1 MKFKEIDEIKGK
13 KFSNEYG
20 TTAYIE
26 RYVHY
31 EGSEQISIHIK
42 NGFGADEKMINEV
55 ILEDHLSSFIE
66 KFTNKK
72 IKEVSITTTATI
84 QETKKEVVV
93 PSKVKKE
100 INPVFI
106 PPRIKKEAIV
116 DRDKKKE
123 TKIIEIKSETEQ
135 VKPNQTEM
143 NTEQES
149 TENIVIENNH
159 QYLRKVLFETM
170 VGVKDGSIDVNKSK
184 AISAVAQ
191 TIINSFKAENEA
203 NKKLK

>member
-1 MKFKEIDEIKGK
+1 MKFKELDEIKGK
-13 KFSNEYG
+13 KFSNEFG
-20 TTAYIE
+20 STASIE

-55 ILEDHLSSFIE
+55 ILEDHLLNFVE

-72 IKEVSITTTATI
+72 PEERIVNTSIVS
-84 QETKKEVVV
+84 ETKKETLLK
-93 PSKVKKE
+93 PKVKKE
-100 INPVFI
+100 TDPDSI
-106 PPRIKKEAIV
+106 PPRIKKEAIIL
-116 DRDKKKE
+116 REQIKE
-123 TKIIEIKSETEQ
+123 TKTVETKPEIEML
-135 VKPNQTEM
+135 KPNQTKM

-149 TENIVIENNH
+149 RENPVTINNH

-170 VGVKDGSIDVNKSK
+170 VGVKDGSIDLNKSK
-184 AISAVAQ
+184 AIAAVAQ

>member
-1 MKFKEIDEIKGK
+1 MKFNELDEIKGK
-13 KFSNEYG
+13 KFSNEFG
-20 TTAYIE
+20 TTASIE

-55 ILEDHLSSFIE
+55 ILEDHLLSFVE

-72 IKEVSITTTATI
+72 PEERIFNPSNVS
-84 QETKKEVVV
+84 ETKKETILK
-93 PSKVKKE
+93 PKVKKE
-100 INPVFI
+100 VDPDSI
-106 PPRIKKEAIV
+106 PPRIKKEAIIL
-116 DRDKKKE
+116 REQIKE
-123 TKIIEIKSETEQ
+123 TKVIENKPEIEML
-135 VKPNQTEM
+135 KPNQTKM

-149 TENIVIENNH
+149 RENPVTINNH

-170 VGVKDGSIDVNKSK
+170 VGVKDGSIDLNKSK
-184 AISAVAQ
+184 AIAAVAQ

>member
-1 MKFKEIDEIKGK
+1 MKFNELDEIKGK
-13 KFSNEYG
+13 KFSNDFG
-20 TTAYIE
+20 TTAYVE

-55 ILEDHLSSFIE
+55 ILEHHLSRFIE

-72 IKEVSITTTATI
+72 PKEVSTTTTSTI
-84 QETKKEVVV
+84 PETKKEVVV
-93 PSKVKKE
+93 PPKAKNENDPIS
-100 INPVFI
+100 I

-116 DRDKKKE
+116 DREKKKE
-123 TKIIEIKSETEQ
+123 TKMSEIKPEIEQ
-135 VKPNQTEM
+135 VKPNQTKM
-143 NTEQES
+143 NTEQEP
-149 TENIVIENNH
+149 TEKPVIENNH
-159 QYLRKVLFETM
+159 LYLRKVLFETM
-170 VGVKDGSIDVNKSK
+170 VGVKDGSIDLNKSK

>member
-1 MKFKEIDEIKGK
+1 MKFKELDEIKGK
-13 KFSNEYG
+13 KFSNDFG
-20 TTAYIE
+20 KSAYIE

-72 IKEVSITTTATI
+72 PKEVSTTTTAI
-84 QETKKEVVV
+84 IPETKKEVVV
-93 PSKVKKE
+93 PPKAKKE
-100 INPVFI
+100 IDPVSI

-116 DRDKKKE
+116 DREKKKE
-123 TKIIEIKSETEQ
+123 IKMPETGQ

-143 NTEQES
+143 NTEQEP
-149 TENIVIENNH
+149 TQKPQIENNH

>member
-1 MKFKEIDEIKGK
+1 MKFKELDEIKGK

-20 TTAYIE
+20 TTASIE

-55 ILEDHLSSFIE
+55 ILEDHLLNFVE

-72 IKEVSITTTATI
+72 PQERIVNPSTVL
-84 QETKKEVVV
+84 ETKKETVIK
-93 PSKVKKE
+93 PKVKKE
-100 INPVFI
+100 VDPYSI

-116 DRDKKKE
+116 LREQVKE
-123 TKIIEIKSETEQ
+123 TKVIENKPEIEML
-135 VKPNQTEM
+135 KPNQTKM

-149 TENIVIENNH
+149 RENPVTINNH

-170 VGVKDGSIDVNKSK
+170 VGVKDGSIDLNKSK
-184 AISAVAQ
+184 AIAAVAQ